1 MSTTSVENSPSP
13 SPVAPNAPKF
23 GTLVPNRIFVGGIS
37 ANTTETELHTL
48 FSNYGNVKA
57 TKIISDRAG
66 VSKGYGFVTF
76 ETEEEA
82 KRIQKEADN
91 IVLKDRK
98 LNIAP
103 AIKKQPFTRVYD
115 PTQSASNGTIFYHNG
130 MPYTYQN
137 GMAFFTTPENL
148 CQLSPPQQTA
158 YSVIYPHPVYV
169 PQQQF
174 QYQTASTG
182 LPTQYVYSAL
192 PTAASGSNA
201 TEICQ
206 YGGPIPNCSSPVNAQ
221 MASPYTQTN
230 PSTEYADSSTADA
243 PSSEVNKGY
252 SKKYS
257 TNNCGNSRKH
267 PSLRKNST
275 TLGTSG
281 AGDGP
286 PHYQKSQQSQLI
298 AKTVNGITVMAYP
311 TPLFINT
318 SQRATDHSIGDRD
331 TFALVPM
338 TDIGM
343 IQQLSTNPI
352 NSLIPAVSDIV
363 ADCNGS
369 QSKF

>member
-1 MSTTSVENSPSP
+1 MSTTSAEDSPSP

-37 ANTTETELHTL
+37 ANTTETELHAL

-115 PTQSASNGTIFYHNG
+115 PVQGASNGTIFYHNG

-148 CQLSPPQQTA
+148 CQLSPPQTA
-158 YSVIYPHPVYV
+158 YSVIYPQPIYV

-174 QYQTASTG
+174 QYQTATPSQWTSGQWRWSPTTTG
-182 LPTQYVYSAL
+182 
-192 PTAASGSNA
+192 NA
-201 TEICQ
+201 
-206 YGGPIPNCSSPVNAQ
+206 YNPV
-221 MASPYTQTN
+221 
-230 PSTEYADSSTADA
+230 
-243 PSSEVNKGY
+243 
-252 SKKYS
+252 
-257 TNNCGNSRKH
+257 
-267 PSLRKNST
+267 
-275 TLGTSG
+275 GTSE
-281 AGDGP
+281 AGPFLP
-286 PHYQKSQQSQLI
+286 PPPYLL
-298 AKTVNGITVMAYP
+298 P
-311 TPLFINT
+311 
-318 SQRATDHSIGDRD
+318 DRN
-331 TFALVPM
+331 F
-338 TDIGM
+338 
-343 IQQLSTNPI
+343 
-352 NSLIPAVSDIV
+352 
-363 ADCNGS
+363 
-369 QSKF
+369 